1 MQVSIETTSK
11 LERRLTVGVPAETV
25 DSQVD
30 ERLRQAVK
38 NVRLPGFRPGKV
50 PLKVM
55 RQRFGPGVRQE
66 VLGEVMSRS
75 FQEAVTQ
82 EKLKPAGQP
91 TIEPRNMDAGKDL
104 EYIATFEVFPEVEV
118 VELSD
123 YPVEK
128 PAADVTAED
137 VDNIIE
143 VFRKQRGSW
152 ETVERAAA
160 DGDRVNIGFEGTR
173 DGEPFEGGSAEGSD
187 LELGSGQMIPGFE
200 DGIVGMS
207 AGEEKV
213 LSLSFPDDYHADE
226 LKGAAVEFKVKV
238 NKVEEMQLAPLDAEL
253 YAAYGLEGDDEA
265 EFRSEVEQNMAR
277 ELRNAVDARVK
288 KQVMDAVVDAYS
300 DLEVPAALI
309 AQETDA
315 LRNQMFQQ
323 FGGAAP
329 EGMDLKSILP
339 DDMFAENAAR
349 RVKLGLV
356 LAELIAHYELKA
368 DEEAIKAAVEEIA
381 STYQDPEEVV
391 NWYLG
396 NQEQLAAVESK
407 VLEDKV
413 VERLLESA
421 AISDKSCTYQ
431 EAIALGQQAN
441 QQ

>member
-25 DSQVD
+25 DTQVD

-104 EYIATFEVFPEVEV
+104 EYIATFEVFPDVEI
-118 VELSD
+118 VELKG
-123 YPVEK
+123 YPVDK
-128 PAADVTAED
+128 PAAEVSSDD

-152 ETVERAAA
+152 EEAGRPAA
-160 DGDRVNIGFEGTR
+160 DGDRVNIDFEGTR
-173 DGEPFEGGSAEGSD
+173 DGEAFEGGSAEGSD

-200 DGIVGMS
+200 DGVVGMT
-207 AGEEKV
+207 AGDEKV

-226 LKGAAVEFKVKV
+226 LKGAAVEFKVTL
-238 NKVEEMQLAPLDAEL
+238 NKVQEMQLAPLDAEL
-253 YAAYGLEGDDEA
+253 YAAYGLEGDDEG
-265 EFRSEVEQNMAR
+265 EFRAEVEQNMAR

-288 KQVMDAVVDAYS
+288 KQVMDAVVEAYA
-300 DLEVPAALI
+300 DLDVPAALI
-309 AQETDA
+309 SQETDA

-323 FGGAAP
+323 FGGSAP
-329 EGMDLKSILP
+329 EGMDLKAILP
-339 DDMFAENAAR
+339 DDMFAANAAR

-368 DEEAIKAAVEEIA
+368 DEDALRSAVEEIA

-391 NWYLG
+391 NWYFG
-396 NQEQLAAVESK
+396 NQEQLAAVQSK

-421 AISDKSCTYQ
+421 AINESVCTYQ

-441 QQ
+441 Q

>member
-25 DSQVD
+25 DGQVD
-30 ERLRQAVK
+30 ARLREAVK

-104 EYIATFEVFPEVEV
+104 EYIATFEVFPDVDV
-118 VELSD
+118 VELSG

-128 PAADVTAED
+128 PAAEVAGDD
-137 VDNIIE
+137 VDNIID

-152 ETVERAAA
+152 EEAERPAA
-160 DGDRVNIGFEGTR
+160 DGDKVNIDFEGTR
-173 DGEPFEGGSAEGSD
+173 DGEAFEGGSAEGSD

-200 DGIVGMS
+200 DGVVGMS
-207 AGEEKV
+207 AGDEKV

-226 LKGAAVEFKVKV
+226 LKGAAVEFKVTV
-238 NKVEEMQLAPLDAEL
+238 NKVEEMQLAPLNAEL

-265 EFRSEVEQNMAR
+265 EFRKEVEQNMAR

-288 KQVMDAVVDAYS
+288 KQVMDAVVEAYS
-300 DLEVPAALI
+300 DLEVPAALVS
-309 AQETDA
+309 QETDA

-368 DEEAIKAAVEEIA
+368 DEDALRAAVEEIA

-391 NWYLG
+391 NWYFG

-421 AISDKSCTYQ
+421 AISDSACSYQ

-441 QQ
+441 Q

>member
-25 DSQVD
+25 DTQVD
-30 ERLRQAVK
+30 ERLKQAVK

-75 FQEAVTQ
+75 FQEAVIQ
-82 EKLKPAGQP
+82 ENLKPAGQP
-91 TIEPRNMDAGKDL
+91 RIEPRNLDAGKDL
-104 EYIATFEVFPEVEV
+104 EYIATFEVFPEIEL
-118 VELSD
+118 VELKD
-123 YPVEK
+123 FPVEK
-128 PAADVTAED
+128 PSAEVTAED
-137 VDNIIE
+137 VDNIID

-152 ETVERAAA
+152 VVAERAAQE
-160 DGDRVNIGFEGTR
+160 GDRVTIDFVGTR
-173 DGEPFEGGSAEGSD
+173 DGEPFEGGSAEGSE
-187 LELGSGQMIPGFE
+187 LELGSGRMIPGFE

-213 LSLSFPDDYHADE
+213 IELTFPEDYHQEE
-226 LKGAAVEFKVKV
+226 LKGAAVEFKVTL

-253 YAAYGLEGDDEA
+253 FAAYGLEGDDEA
-265 EFRSEVEQNMAR
+265 AFRSEVEQNMAR
-277 ELRNAVDARVK
+277 ELRNAVEARVK
-288 KQVMDAVVDAYS
+288 KQVMDAVAEAYAE
-300 DLEVPAALI
+300 LEVPAALI
-309 AQETDA
+309 SQETDA

-323 FGGAAP
+323 FGGAA
-329 EGMDLKSILP
+329 GQNLDLKSLLP
-339 DDMFAENAAR
+339 DDMFAENATR

-356 LAELIAHYELKA
+356 LAELISHFELKA
-368 DEEAIKAAVEEIA
+368 DADAVRAAVDEIA

-391 NWYLG
+391 NWYFG
-396 NQEQLAAVESK
+396 NQEQLASVESK

-421 AISDKSCTYQ
+421 AVSDKPCSYQ

-441 QQ
+441 Q